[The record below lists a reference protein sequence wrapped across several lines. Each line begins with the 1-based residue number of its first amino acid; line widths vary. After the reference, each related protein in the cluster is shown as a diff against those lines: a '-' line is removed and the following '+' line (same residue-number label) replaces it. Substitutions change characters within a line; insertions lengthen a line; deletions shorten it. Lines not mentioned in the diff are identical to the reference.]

1 MLWSFSNLPC
11 GNWSLS
17 GNKVASRLYEY
28 RVLIEFF
35 CRTVVGTP
43 LVIIAIAAKKGTR
56 EMLLREI
63 VSNQVVVV
71 VLHYVIAIP

>member
-1 MLWSFSNLPC
+1 M
-11 GNWSLS
+11 S
-17 GNKVASRLYEY
+17 GNKVASHLYEY

-71 VLHYVIAIP
+71 LHYVIAIP

>member
-1 MLWSFSNLPC
+1 MNT
-11 GNWSLS
+11 G
-17 GNKVASRLYEY
+17 
-28 RVLIEFF
+28 LIEFFF

-43 LVIIAIAAKKGTR
+43 LVITAIAAKKGSR

-63 VSNQVVVV
+63 VSNQVVVAA